1 MKKRKYWYLK
11 KYTKY
16 AKAILILATTYIVL
30 KNTVIKIPYLTHI
43 FLASSVAI
51 SLVLLGNIVLDI
63 LEHYLAKDF
72 FLHADITNI
81 DRMDGI
87 SFERYLGA
95 HFKEKGYK
103 VYVTPP
109 EKDFGVDLVLK
120 KGTDTI
126 AVQAKRYKRSVS
138 YQAVQEIVAGKAV
151 YDCNKA
157 MVVTNSYFTP
167 AGKKLA
173 EKNNVEL
180 WDRRKLMEIF
190 NIADSPDAYL
200 YM

>member
-1 MKKRKYWYLK
+1 MKNKRYWYLK
-11 KYTKY
+11 KYAKY
-16 AKAILILATTYIVL
+16 IKPIIATMTVQIIM
-30 KNTVIKIPYLTHI
+30 KNTVFDGKYVHMLFIAVYAVSGIL
-43 FLASSVAI
+43 LAWNM
-51 SLVLLGNIVLDI
+51 LLDL
-63 LEHYLAKDF
+63 LEHFLAKDF

-95 HFKEKGYK
+95 HFKKRGYK
-103 VYVTPP
+103 VFITPP

-120 KGTDTI
+120 KDNDTI

-138 YQAVQEIVAGKAV
+138 YQAIQEIVAGKAV

-157 MVVTNSYFTP
+157 MVITNSYFTP
-167 AGKKLA
+167 AGRKLA

-180 WDRRKLMEIF
+180 WDRRKLMEVF
-190 NIADSPDAYL
+190 QIADAPDAYL